1 MRALFFALCCLSV
14 NALCRA
20 ESFMTIGLA
29 PNEVH
34 TKYSMRV
41 HDGTFPEND
50 LTLLGYRWQ
59 ITFGGSTERWE
70 MYGQFRGGDTRWAQS
85 SHVTQN
91 EQGYQTVS
99 MKRWQWDRALAG
111 GYHYF
116 VATSPGATVLLGGGV
131 LLGTAHGHQQEKQ
144 TTTLVH
150 EDHSREV
157 TTDYIYEYEL
167 GGLKAGLFTDFG
179 SRIRLTNYLFLEAL
193 LELSTNAFTGVP
205 VPSSNGRDNHRD
217 LDNATEASFNINL
230 RWDMERAVGP

>member
-1 MRALFFALCCLSV
+1 MRVLLFSLCFISA

-20 ESFMTIGLA
+20 ESFMSVGIG

-50 LTLLGYRWQ
+50 LTLLGYRWH
-59 ITFGGSTERWE
+59 ITFGGSTEHWE
-70 MYGQFRGGDTRWAQS
+70 MYGQIRACDTRWAQS

-91 EQGYQTVS
+91 AQGYQTVS

-116 VATSPGATVLLGGGV
+116 VSKSRGATVLLGGGV

-157 TTDYIYEYEL
+157 TTDYIYGYEL

-193 LELSTNAFTGVP
+193 LELSTSGYLGPIF
-205 VPSSNGRDNHRD
+205 PSTTSKDNYRD
-217 LDNATEASFNINL
+217 LDNATEASFNISL
-230 RWDMERAVGP
+230 RWDMERAIVR